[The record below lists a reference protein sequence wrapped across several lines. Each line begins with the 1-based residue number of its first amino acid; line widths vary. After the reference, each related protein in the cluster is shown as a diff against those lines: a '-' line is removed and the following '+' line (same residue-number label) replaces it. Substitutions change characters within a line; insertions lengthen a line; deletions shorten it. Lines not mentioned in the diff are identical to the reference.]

1 MNLNAIIRKILPRDD
16 KFFRLLEE
24 SAQNL
29 VEAGALM
36 MQLGTTKKP
45 RDRDQLVLR
54 IQDYEHRGD
63 AITHKIFSELNS
75 TFVSPLDR
83 EDIHL
88 LASSLDD
95 VMDHMNGSAARLS
108 IYDLRR
114 IPAPLGKLIQVLVG
128 SMDELLLGVQYLRDL
143 QHPDPLTKV
152 LQKVN
157 EYENEADAIFEDAM
171 ATLFKKE
178 KNPIELIKIKEVY
191 VALELA
197 TDKCEDAANV
207 MESILIKHA

>member
-1 MNLNAIIRKILPRDD
+1 MNLNALIRKILPRDD

-24 SAQNL
+24 SASNL

-36 MQLGTTKKP
+36 VQLAHSK
-45 RDRDQLVLR
+45 RLSDRDQLVQR
-54 IQDYEHRGD
+54 IQDHEHRGD
-63 AITHKIFSELNS
+63 AITHRIFSELNS
-75 TFVSPLDR
+75 TFVTPLDR
-83 EDIHL
+83 EEIHT

-95 VMDHMNGSAARLS
+95 VMDHMHGSAARLS
-108 IYDLRR
+108 IYDLRKLPE
-114 IPAPLGKLIQVLVG
+114 PAAQLSKVLVL
-128 SMDELLLGVQYLRDL
+128 SIEQLLRGVQYLRDL
-143 QHPDPLTKV
+143 HHPEPLKAV

-157 EYENEADAIFEDAM
+157 EYENEADSIFEEALK
-171 ATLFKKE
+171 TLFKKE

>member
-1 MNLNAIIRKILPRDD
+1 MNLNALIRKILPRDD
-16 KFFRLLEE
+16 KFFRMLEE
-24 SAQNL
+24 SASNL

-36 MQLGTTKKP
+36 ITLAHTK
-45 RDRDQLVLR
+45 RLSDRDQLVRR
-54 IQDYEHRGD
+54 IQDHEHRGD
-63 AITHKIFSELNS
+63 AITHRIFSELNS
-75 TFVSPLDR
+75 TFVTPLDR
-83 EDIHL
+83 EEIHA

-95 VMDHMNGSAARLS
+95 IMDHMHGSATRLS

-114 IPAPLGKLIQVLVG
+114 LPGPVAQLSQVLVL
-128 SMDELLLGVQYLRDL
+128 SMEEILRGVQLLRDL
-143 QHPDPLTKV
+143 HHPEPLKAV

-157 EYENEADAIFEDAM
+157 EYENEADTIFEEALS
-171 ATLFKKE
+171 TLFRKE

>member
-1 MNLNAIIRKILPRDD
+1 MNLNGLIRKILPRDD

-29 VEAGALM
+29 VEAGLLM
-36 MQLGTTKKP
+36 VQIDRSKRRAE
-45 RDRDQLVLR
+45 RDKLVLR
-54 IQDYEHRGD
+54 IQDHEHRGD
-63 AITHKIFSELNS
+63 AITHRIFSELNA
-75 TFVSPLDR
+75 TFVTPLDR
-83 EDIHL
+83 EDIHA

-108 IYDLRR
+108 IYDLTTL
-114 IPAPLGKLIQVLVG
+114 PAPSTELIRVLVE
-128 SMDELLLGVQYLRDL
+128 SMKELHRGVQYLRDL
-143 QHPDPLTKV
+143 RHPEPLKQV

-157 EYENEADAIFEDAM
+157 EYENEADAIFEEALKI
-171 ATLFKKE
+171 LFKKE
-178 KNPIELIKIKEVY
+178 KNPIELIKVKEVY

>member
-1 MNLNAIIRKILPRDD
+1 MDLNTLIRKILPRED

-24 SAQNL
+24 SATNL

-36 MQLGTTKKP
+36 VHIAKNTKLAE
-45 RDRDQLVLR
+45 RDKLVQR
-54 IQDYEHRGD
+54 IQDHEHRGD
-63 AITHKIFSELNS
+63 AITHRIFSELNS
-75 TFVSPLDR
+75 TFVTPLDR
-83 EDIHL
+83 EEIHA

-95 VMDHMNGSAARLS
+95 IMDHMHGSATRLI
-108 IYDLRR
+108 IYDIKRLPELAGR
-114 IPAPLGKLIQVLVG
+114 LTEVLVS
-128 SMDELLLGVQYLRDL
+128 SMEQLLQGVKYLRDL
-143 QHPDPLTKV
+143 HHPEPLKVV

-157 EYENEADAIFEDAM
+157 EYENEADAIFEEAL
-171 ATLFKKE
+171 TILFRKE

>member
-1 MNLNAIIRKILPRDD
+1 MNLNRLIRKLLPGDD

-29 VEAGALM
+29 VEAGTLM
-36 MQLGTTKKP
+36 VQIAGTKKR
-45 RDRDQLVLR
+45 RDRDQLVMR
-54 IQDYEHRGD
+54 VQDHEHRGD
-63 AITHKIFSELNS
+63 AITHRIFSELNA
-75 TFVSPLDR
+75 TFVTPLDR
-83 EDIHL
+83 EDIHS

-108 IYDLRR
+108 IYDLKVMPPPMAELTR
-114 IPAPLGKLIQVLVG
+114 VLMG
-128 SMDELLLGVQYLRDL
+128 SMEELLRGVQYLRDL
-143 QHPDPLTKV
+143 HHPDPLKQV
-152 LQKVN
+152 LTKVN
-157 EYENEADAIFEDAM
+157 EYENEADAIFEEAI
-171 ATLFKKE
+171 AKLFKKE
-178 KNPIELIKIKEVY
+178 KDPIQLIKVKEVY

>member
-1 MNLNAIIRKILPRDD
+1 MNLNTFIRKMLPRED

-29 VEAGALM
+29 VEAGPLM
-36 MQLGTTKKP
+36 VQVARSKKSTE
-45 RDRDQLVLR
+45 RDQLVLR
-54 IQDYEHRGD
+54 IQDHEHRGD

-75 TFVSPLDR
+75 TFVTPLDR
-83 EDIHL
+83 EDIHS

-95 VMDHMNGSAARLS
+95 IMDHMNGSAARLS
-108 IYDLRR
+108 IYDLKRLPEP
-114 IPAPLGKLIQVLVG
+114 IAQLTQVLVR
-128 SMDELLLGVQYLRDL
+128 SMEELLRGVQYLREL
-143 QHPDPLTKV
+143 HHPDPLKQI
-152 LQKVN
+152 LKRVN
-157 EYENEADAIFEDAM
+157 EYENEADAIFEAAI
-171 ATLFKKE
+171 ATLFRKE

-207 MESILIKHA
+207 LESILIKNA

>member
-1 MNLNAIIRKILPRDD
+1 MNLNAIIRKLLPRDD
-16 KFFRLLEE
+16 KFFRMLEE
-24 SAQNL
+24 SATNL

-36 MQLGTTKKP
+36 IHIAKNTKLAE
-45 RDRDQLVLR
+45 RDKLVQR

-63 AITHKIFSELNS
+63 AITHRIFSELNS
-75 TFVSPLDR
+75 TFVTPLDR
-83 EDIHL
+83 EEIHA

-95 VMDHMNGSAARLS
+95 IMDHMHGSATRLI
-108 IYDLRR
+108 IYDVRR
-114 IPAPLGKLIQVLVG
+114 LPEPAGRLTEVLVN
-128 SMDELLLGVQYLRDL
+128 SMEQILQGVKYLRDL
-143 QHPDPLTKV
+143 QHPEPLKAI

-157 EYENEADAIFEDAM
+157 EYENEADAIFEEAL
-171 ATLFKKE
+171 TILFRKE